1 MFFTFFQQK
10 LSFSSRQLL
19 WVQDLLHHALQQN
32 INLQDLAN
40 EFNNQYGQDEK
51 VLLIECLSAVIIS
64 DNDVSK
70 LEIKVLD
77 EIARL
82 IQLDSKLYQNLK
94 NTTFKGSKQAMSDF
108 EILGVSSNSTN
119 EEIKEAYKEL
129 CKKFHPDRVQH
140 LGDEFK
146 VFAEDKLKK

>member
-1 MFFTFFQQK
+1 MG
-10 LSFSSRQLL
+10 S
-19 WVQDLLHHALQQN
+19 DLLHHALQQN

-51 VLLIECLSAVIIS
+51 VSLIECLSAVIIS

-82 IQLDSKLYQNLK
+82 IQLDSKLYQ
-94 NTTFKGSKQAMSDF
+94 T
-108 EILGVSSNSTN
+108 
-119 EEIKEAYKEL
+119 
-129 CKKFHPDRVQH
+129 
-140 LGDEFK
+140 
-146 VFAEDKLKK
+146 